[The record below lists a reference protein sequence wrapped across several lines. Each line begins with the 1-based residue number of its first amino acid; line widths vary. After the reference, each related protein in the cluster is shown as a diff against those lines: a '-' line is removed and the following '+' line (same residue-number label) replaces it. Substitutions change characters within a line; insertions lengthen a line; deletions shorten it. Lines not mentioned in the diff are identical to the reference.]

1 MSMMY
6 QTDVCQL
13 QSFQKTLKLSVSYWV
28 LKILLDIAMNCLDST
43 DQVVLFIL
51 SVLLFKL

>member
-6 QTDVCQL
+6 QTDVRQL
-13 QSFQKTLKLSVSYWV
+13 QSFQKALKLSVSYWV

>member
-13 QSFQKTLKLSVSYWV
+13 QSFQKALKLSVSYWV
-28 LKILLDIAMNCLDST
+28 LKILLHIAMNGLDST

-51 SVLLFKL
+51 PVLFFKL

>member
-13 QSFQKTLKLSVSYWV
+13 QSFQKALKLSVSYWV
-28 LKILLDIAMNCLDST
+28 LKILLDIAMNCLDPT

>member
-6 QTDVCQL
+6 QTDVRQL
-13 QSFQKTLKLSVSYWV
+13 QSFQKALELSVSYWV

>member
-13 QSFQKTLKLSVSYWV
+13 QSFQKALKLSVSYWV

>member
-6 QTDVCQL
+6 QTDDCQL
-13 QSFQKTLKLSVSYWV
+13 QSFQKALKLSVSYWV